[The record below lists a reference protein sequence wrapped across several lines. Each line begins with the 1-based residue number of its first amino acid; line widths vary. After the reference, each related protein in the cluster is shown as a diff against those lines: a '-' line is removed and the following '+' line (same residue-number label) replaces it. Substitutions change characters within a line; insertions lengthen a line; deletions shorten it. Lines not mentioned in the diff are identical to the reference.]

1 MAEEGGRGERIYT
14 LSTSGELEPMTEQ
27 RFDTEAALQR
37 LITQHPELLAGEQ
50 ISPHDP
56 PRWILVR
63 REKGIADS
71 PDAALARWA
80 VDHLLIDQH
89 AVPTLVEVK
98 RGDSREL
105 RRTVVGQMLEYA
117 AHAWRTWSTDD
128 LRGLV
133 GRQAEEQETTA
144 QELLAELLDEEDPDA
159 DAFWDDVATHLAA
172 KRLRLLFVADEIPDE
187 LARVVEF
194 LNEQMP
200 NIEVLAVEIKQFR
213 GETDQVLVPRVIGAL
228 AAGPKTARSRGGSG
242 AKLTRES
249 FLASFNDD
257 LVRSAAAQLL
267 ETAEGH
273 GAVIRPR
280 AKGMS
285 IRVPCNLWPRKVT
298 IAWLYFDPDI
308 EHWWVTRDFTFGTAV
323 GQRVYREHGLD
334 ERLRARLDAWA
345 SAFADEAFAEPI
357 AGRGIVGCAIK
368 HADAAANIEVI
379 ASRLAAVID
388 DLRGL

>member
-1 MAEEGGRGERIYT
+1 MAAEAGRGERIYT
-14 LSTSGELEPMTEQ
+14 LSTSGELEPMTER

-37 LITQHPELLAGEQ
+37 LIAQHPELLAGEQ
-50 ISPHDP
+50 INPHDP

-71 PDAALARWA
+71 PDANLARWA
-80 VDHLLIDQH
+80 VDHLLVDQH

-117 AHAWRTWSTDD
+117 AHAWRTWSTDE
-128 LRGLV
+128 LRNLV
-133 GRQAEEQETTA
+133 ERQAEEQETTA

-172 KRLRLLFVADEIPDE
+172 RRLRLLFVADEIPDE

-228 AAGPKTARSRGGSG
+228 AAGPKPTAGRGRVN
-242 AKLTRES
+242 LTRES
-249 FLASFNDD
+249 FLDAFADARA
-257 LVRSAAAQLL
+257 RSAAARLL
-267 ETAEGH
+267 QVADSH
-273 GAVIRPR
+273 GATVAPGV
-280 AKGMS
+280 KGVS
-285 IRVPCNLWPRKVT
+285 IRVPCSLWPSRQPLT
-298 IAWLYFDPDI
+298 LAWLYVEPGV
-308 EHWWVTRDFTFGTAV
+308 EHWFVTRDFSFGTAA
-323 GQRVYREHGLD
+323 GQYSRYELD
-334 ERLRARLDAWA
+334 EQLRTRIEAWE

-368 HADAAANIEVI
+368 HADAAANIESI

>member
-1 MAEEGGRGERIYT
+1 MAEQAGRGERIYT
-14 LSTSGELEPMTEQ
+14 LSTGGELEPMTEQ

-37 LITQHPELLAGEQ
+37 LIAQHPELLAGEQ
-50 ISPHDP
+50 INPHDP

-98 RGDSREL
+98 RGDNREL

-117 AHAWRTWSTDD
+117 AHASRTWTTEE
-128 LRGLV
+128 LRNLV
-133 GRQAEEQETTA
+133 ERQTEEQETGA
-144 QELLAELLDEEDPDA
+144 SELLAELLDEEEPDE

-213 GETDQVLVPRVIGAL
+213 GESGQILVPRVIGAL
-228 AAGPKTARSRGGSG
+228 AAGPKPTAGRGRVN
-242 AKLTRES
+242 LTRES
-249 FLASFNDD
+249 FLDAFADERA
-257 LVRSAAAQLL
+257 RSAAARLL
-267 ETAEGH
+267 QVADSH
-273 GAVIRPR
+273 GATVAPGV
-280 AKGMS
+280 KGVS
-285 IRVPCNLWPRKVT
+285 IRVSCSLWPSRQPLT
-298 IAWLYFDPDI
+298 LAWLYVNPDV
-308 EHWWVTRDFTFGTAV
+308 EHWFVTRDFSFGTAA
-323 GQRVYREHGLD
+323 GQYTRYELD
-334 ERLRARLDAWA
+334 EQLRTRIDAWE
-345 SAFADEAFAEPI
+345 SAFADEPFAEPI
-357 AGRGIVGCAIK
+357 EGRGIVGCAIK
-368 HADAAANIEVI
+368 HADAAANIESI
-379 ASRLAAVID
+379 ASRLGAVID